1 MDQVHTTISD
11 MPIDNHY
18 MTREFLEK
26 SLVENL
32 ARIKQLEEHSARVSQ
47 RDMNNAAE
55 IGNIRIAMQEWT
67 LEELENGQITESQ
80 AEEIANLCGFDLT
93 KEFEVEV
100 SVTYSMTVNARNEE
114 DANDIVNNIDFDT
127 VDYDSDS
134 ISYVSASIE
143 SINF

>member
-47 RDMNNAAE
+47 RDMHNAAE

-67 LEELENGQITESQ
+67 LDELENGQITESQ

-114 DANDIVNNIDFDT
+114 DANDIVNNVDFDT
-127 VDYDSDS
+127 IDYDSDS
-134 ISYVSASIE
+134 ISYVSCSIDR
-143 SINF
+143 IDI